1 VEVVESKHY
10 LEYVAA
16 RLQLLRGKRT
26 MKIIKR
32 NSPLQFKSLITALV
46 LACFQ
51 FAAVAQ
57 TVPDQ
62 SATTGQATTGQ
73 TTTTQTTTGQAN
85 IVQAQ
90 NRLTR
95 YQPTNLVSDQS
106 DERLI
111 NPWGLAFNPNGP
123 AWIANNGTGTSSIYD
138 GEGVAP
144 SSLPFITI
152 PEGAGNPT
160 GIVFNS
166 SEDFDLPGNENQNA
180 NETPNN
186 PARFIFATESGRLA
200 GWSPQLSNINSAVVV
215 DEAVPPSGETPI
227 YKGLA
232 LAGNGENHYLY
243 ATDFHNAKVQV
254 FDKDFNWVDPETAL
268 GCDFTDTRIPADFA
282 PYGIQNING
291 VLYVTYARQDEN
303 REDEVV
309 GRGLGYVNIFDANG
323 CLIRR
328 FASRG
333 SLNAPW
339 GIALA
344 PANFGVHSNRLLIA
358 NFGDGTIN
366 TFDLSTGRSRGALR
380 TGETTSGNRLVI
392 DGIWGIAFGNGVLNQ
407 PANTLFFTAGPNG
420 EANGVYGKIE
430 AVSRTQNNTG
440 TGATG
445 TGATGTGA
453 TGTGATGTGATG
465 TGATGTGATG
475 TGATGTGATGTDT
488 TGTGATGT
496 GTMGTGAAR

>member
-1 VEVVESKHY
+1 VEVVEFKHY

-32 NSPLQFKSLITALV
+32 NSPLQFKSLITALG

-73 TTTTQTTTGQAN
+73 TTTTQTTTAQAN

-95 YQPTNLVSDQS
+95 YQPTNLVSNQS
-106 DERLI
+106 DTRLI

-152 PEGAGNPT
+152 PESAGNPT

-180 NETPNN
+180 NATPNN
-186 PARFIFATESGRLA
+186 PARFIFVTESGRLA
-200 GWSPQLSNINSAVVV
+200 GWSPQLSDINSAVVV
-215 DEAVPPSGETPI
+215 DEAVPPSGEPPI

-268 GCDFTDTRIPADFA
+268 GCDFTDTRMPADFA
-282 PYGIQNING
+282 PYGIQNIDG

-366 TFDLSTGRSRGALR
+366 TFDVSTGRSRGALR
-380 TGETTSGNRLVI
+380 TGGTTSGSRLVV

-407 PANTLFFTAGPNG
+407 PANTLFFTAGPND
-420 EANGVYGKIE
+420 ETNGVYGKIE
-430 AVSRTQNNTG
+430 AVRRNQSTTGQPGTG
-440 TGATG
+440 TNGTTTGTFGATGMTGTTGIPGTTGTTGTTGTFGATG
-445 TGATGTGA
+445 TTGTTGTSGGMTGTGE
-453 TGTGATGTGATG
+453 
-465 TGATGTGATG
+465 
-475 TGATGTGATGTDT
+475 T
-488 TGTGATGT
+488 TG
-496 GTMGTGAAR
+496 